1 MAEHLASIFGT
12 EKDRVNCP
20 FYFKIGACRHGD
32 RCSRLHTK
40 PSISPTLLLSNM
52 YQRPD
57 MVTPGVDPQGQP
69 LDPRKI
75 QEHFEVDFYED
86 LFEEL
91 SKYGEIESLNICDNL
106 ADHMVGN
113 VYVQFREEEH
123 AANALR
129 NLNGRFYAG
138 RPIIVDFSPVTDFRE
153 ATCRQYE
160 ENICNRGGYCNFMHL
175 KKISRQLRRQ
185 LFGRNRRRRSR
196 SRSRSPYRHRG
207 HEEHPHVLMV
217 LMVHMV
223 HMVHVVHVALIEEMM
238 TEIIVTMIG
247 GVGGLEAEVLHVE
260 GDEAEALVEEGIR
273 VQSGKAVLREGLRLS
288 NGIGK
293 ENRQKLLI
301 RMIIATVTMVT
312 TTMTLN
318 KMINSII
325 IHSIRRRTSSS
336 SSSMEDTTI
345 DPIELFGSG
354 IPASQDRA
362 SIFMAAYH
370 DICIQAWGA
379 VGIPEFEPD
388 ACNKFVQSLNSK
400 K

>member
-57 MVTPGVDPQGQP
+57 MITPGVDPQGQA

-75 QEHFEVDFYED
+75 QDHFEDFYED

-138 RPIIVDFSPVTDFRE
+138 YYVITIAFFVVIFSFIN
-153 ATCRQYE
+153 QLL
-160 ENICNRGGYCNFMHL
+160 GG
-175 KKISRQLRRQ
+175 
-185 LFGRNRRRRSR
+185 
-196 SRSRSPYRHRG
+196 
-207 HEEHPHVLMV
+207 
-217 LMVHMV
+217 
-223 HMVHVVHVALIEEMM
+223 
-238 TEIIVTMIG
+238 
-247 GVGGLEAEVLHVE
+247 
-260 GDEAEALVEEGIR
+260 
-273 VQSGKAVLREGLRLS
+273 
-288 NGIGK
+288 
-293 ENRQKLLI
+293 
-301 RMIIATVTMVT
+301 
-312 TTMTLN
+312 
-318 KMINSII
+318 
-325 IHSIRRRTSSS
+325 
-336 SSSMEDTTI
+336 
-345 DPIELFGSG
+345 
-354 IPASQDRA
+354 
-362 SIFMAAYH
+362 
-370 DICIQAWGA
+370 
-379 VGIPEFEPD
+379 
-388 ACNKFVQSLNSK
+388 
-400 K
+400 